1 MAFYPLKPTNLE
13 PRRPKLENNDTA
25 NVCGANE
32 TLFEE
37 VYSCNATCEFRNHSP
52 EKPGWKG
59 KEGGGVQKRKR
70 KVTGEN
76 KTAGNELG
84 SFSKT
89 NFTYIFKRPL
99 ASALTKVSD

>member
-1 MAFYPLKPTNLE
+1 MAFYPLKPTDLE

-37 VYSCNATCEFRNHSP
+37 VYSCNATCEFQNHSP

-59 KEGGGVQKRKR
+59 KEGREVQKRRR

-76 KTAGNELG
+76 KTAENELG
-84 SFSKT
+84 SFSMTK
-89 NFTYIFKRPL
+89 FTYIFKRPL
-99 ASALTKVSD
+99 ASALPKVSD